1 MVGRR
6 ARGILDFR
14 TEMIVIH
21 INIANAVQ
29 KGKRALVQQ
38 CDPLEDSTFLAS
50 GFLSLLEPQGQWH
63 LSVYLL

>member
-1 MVGRR
+1 
-6 ARGILDFR
+6 
-14 TEMIVIH
+14 MIVTH

-38 CDPLEDSTFLAS
+38 CDPLEDSTFPAS